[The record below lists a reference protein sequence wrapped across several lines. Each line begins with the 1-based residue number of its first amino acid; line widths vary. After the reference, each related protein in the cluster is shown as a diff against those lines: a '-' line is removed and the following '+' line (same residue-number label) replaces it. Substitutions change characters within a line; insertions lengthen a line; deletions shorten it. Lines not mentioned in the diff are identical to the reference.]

1 MGQPGEQDSRYQG
14 KLPPEVLDALTRVN
28 LVDNKAKLMHFV
40 KAAGKEPKD
49 LPKIRNEKACF
60 HHLMGNCRALGCT
73 NKHFIAPS
81 PIQGAGGMES
91 DHGDGGEQDLCRW
104 QVAKSSKAKSDRL
117 RLFASASAEAAVEH
131 AQRKVRWKPNLT

>member
-1 MGQPGEQDSRYQG
+1 
-14 KLPPEVLDALTRVN
+14 
-28 LVDNKAKLMHFV
+28 
-40 KAAGKEPKD
+40 
-49 LPKIRNEKACF
+49 
-60 HHLMGNCRALGCT
+60 
-73 NKHFIAPS
+73 
-81 PIQGAGGMES
+81 MES

>member
-1 MGQPGEQDSRYQG
+1 MFSSPYG
-14 KLPPEVLDALTRVN
+14 KLQGFG
-28 LVDNKAKLMHFV
+28 MH
-40 KAAGKEPKD
+40 EQT
-49 LPKIRNEKACF
+49 F
-60 HHLMGNCRALGCT
+60 HCT
-73 NKHFIAPS
+73 S

-117 RLFASASAEAAVEH
+117 RLFASAEAAVEH